1 MSFVYVEKD
10 AQGNDVHRVFGPNLQ
25 AMAVSG
31 STLPITASTTGKAV
45 VDGVGNYGLI
55 FTVVDGGA
63 TGDKFGLT
71 ITAPS
76 GAPSQPSLTFAP
88 KPVIAPG
95 VVTVH

>member
-1 MSFVYVEKD
+1 MYVEKD

-31 STLPITASTTGKAV
+31 STLPITASITGKAV

-55 FTVVDGGA
+55 FTAVDGGA
-63 TGDKFGLT
+63 TGDQFGMT
-71 ITAPS
+71 ITAPP
-76 GAPSQPSLTFAP
+76 GAPSWPGLTFAT

-95 VVTVH
+95 VVAVH